1 MCRKEISPEYLSL
14 KDLAVYSGVC
24 RNTLLKWLEY
34 GMPCY
39 RVDRCIRVKKTDFDH
54 WMQQYRRG
62 TESQDLDSLWS
73 QVLEEV
79 TP

>member
-1 MCRKEISPEYLSL
+1 MSKQEIYPEYFSL

-24 RNTLLKWLEY
+24 RNTLTKWLHY

-39 RVDRCIRVKKTDFDH
+39 KVDRCIRVKKSEFDD
-54 WMQQYRRG
+54 WMQQYHSG
-62 TESQDLDSLWS
+62 TESQGLDSLWS